1 MCPHRF
7 AEHDLIPLWLAEIG
21 GFDDVYVATEVPFM
35 RDPTTR
41 RPAGRIDLVL
51 ASDPAASHWYG
62 LYGLEVQAVYFSG
75 DGMRP
80 DFERLLTDDAP
91 RPPQPG
97 KRRPDWRSSSA
108 KRLMPQLQVKT
119 PTLRRWGKKLA
130 VAVDLP
136 FFEAIGGK
144 SEDPS
149 HDINDGDIIWL
160 VPELKS
166 GRLVRNH
173 WEVLSLKESSQ
184 KLLAAEKINRDEFED
199 LVRRKLVRLTEKAP

>member
-1 MCPHRF
+1 MGASVDRPAIMCPHRF

-62 LYGLEVQAVYFSG
+62 LEVQAVYFSG

-108 KRLMPQLQVKT
+108 KRLIPIAGEDTDSPQVGEET
-119 PTLRRWGKKLA
+119 GRRGGSSVLRGDRWKKRG
-130 VAVDLP
+130 P
-136 FFEAIGGK
+136 
-144 SEDPS
+144 
-149 HDINDGDIIWL
+149 
-160 VPELKS
+160 VP
-166 GRLVRNH
+166 RHQR
-173 WEVLSLKESSQ
+173 W
-184 KLLAAEKINRDEFED
+184 
-199 LVRRKLVRLTEKAP
+199 